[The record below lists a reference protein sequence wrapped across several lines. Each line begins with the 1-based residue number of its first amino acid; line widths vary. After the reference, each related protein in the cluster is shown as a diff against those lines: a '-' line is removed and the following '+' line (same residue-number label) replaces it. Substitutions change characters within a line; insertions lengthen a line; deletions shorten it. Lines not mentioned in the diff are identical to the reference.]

1 MRPDYPNRRRPSP
14 PVVRHGV
21 CLAFPA
27 WGKVLALAAT
37 AGGVM
42 ADTTGSDASG
52 STAPARGG
60 GASDDPRHGQGAD
73 PYLKSMLLGL
83 IEDSYLHT
91 GSFTQF
97 AAEILQVI
105 AYAATVPV
113 AFTEGFLRAYLSIDR
128 IEETD
133 EGRIKIIPKVGAAE
147 EDWIKDVDEI
157 TAQVDPSAV
166 FNPVVR
172 SKLTAVH
179 ESSSKVMKYDLN
191 TLTGMDDDQLMDV
204 LRQMQQESEELEQ
217 REPEAPATDSSRDY
231 IRARLDTIRRNVRA
245 FQAQQRATAGAD
257 DGPGEPGR
265 ADDDPIGNGPGAD
278 GTPS

>member
-1 MRPDYPNRRRPSP
+1 
-14 PVVRHGV
+14 
-21 CLAFPA
+21 
-27 WGKVLALAAT
+27 
-37 AGGVM
+37 M
-42 ADTTGSDASG
+42 ADTSG
-52 STAPARGG
+52 SGANRQAARSGAAPGKGLQA
-60 GASDDPRHGQGAD
+60 AQGAD

-113 AFTEGFLRAYLSIDR
+113 AFTEGFLRSYLSIDR

-133 EGRIKIIPKVGAAE
+133 EGQIKITPKIGASEA
-147 EDWIKDVDEI
+147 DWIRDVDEI

-179 ESSSKVMKYDLN
+179 EASSKVMKYDLN
-191 TLTGMDDDQLMDV
+191 TLTSMNDDQLMDV

-217 REPEAPATDSSRDY
+217 REPVSSTVDSSRDF

-245 FQAQQRATAGAD
+245 FQAQQRVTADEGGLSALDDAAAGATADAAAD
-257 DGPGEPGR
+257 AAAVEA
-265 ADDDPIGNGPGAD
+265 ADTASDS
-278 GTPS
+278 PSS

>member
-1 MRPDYPNRRRPSP
+1 M
-14 PVVRHGV
+14 
-21 CLAFPA
+21 
-27 WGKVLALAAT
+27 T
-37 AGGVM
+37 
-42 ADTTGSDASG
+42 DTTGSDAARSAAAQGVG
-52 STAPARGG
+52 SADNLR
-60 GASDDPRHGQGAD
+60 RGQGAD

-128 IEETD
+128 IEETS
-133 EGRIKIIPKVGAAE
+133 EGQIKIIPKAGASE
-147 EDWIKDVDEI
+147 EDWIRDVDAI

-179 ESSSKVMKYDLN
+179 EASSKVMKYDLN
-191 TLTGMDDDQLMDV
+191 TLTTMDDDQLMDV
-204 LRQMQQESEELEQ
+204 LRQMQQESEELEKL
-217 REPEAPATDSSRDY
+217 EPEAPATDSSRDY

-245 FQAQQRATAGAD
+245 FQAQQRAKSGAGDEPGAPGGAGD
-257 DGPGEPGR
+257 EQAGDGPR
-265 ADDDPIGNGPGAD
+265 AD
-278 GTPS
+278 GTP

>member
-1 MRPDYPNRRRPSP
+1 
-14 PVVRHGV
+14 
-21 CLAFPA
+21 
-27 WGKVLALAAT
+27 
-37 AGGVM
+37 M
-42 ADTTGSDASG
+42 ADAAPPGTPPPAGASG
-52 STAPARGG
+52 GG
-60 GASDDPRHGQGAD
+60 QVPESQVPERQQRAD

-91 GSFTQF
+91 GTFTQF

-133 EGRIKIIPKVGAAE
+133 EGMIKIIPKMGATE
-147 EDWIKDVDEI
+147 EDWIRDVDEI

-179 ESSSKVMKYDLN
+179 EASSKVMKYDLN
-191 TLTGMDDDQLMDV
+191 TLTEMDDAQLMEV
-204 LRQMQQESEELEQ
+204 LRQMQQESEELQ
-217 REPEAPATDSSRDY
+217 RQQEESGEADRSRDS
-231 IRARLDTIRRNVRA
+231 IRAKLDTIRKNVRA
-245 FQAQQRATAGAD
+245 FQAQQEHSLEVVDHGLTETGGRPPAGGGTRAVERDASPDA
-257 DGPGEPGR
+257 GEP
-265 ADDDPIGNGPGAD
+265 APPPG
-278 GTPS
+278 

>member
-1 MRPDYPNRRRPSP
+1 
-14 PVVRHGV
+14 
-21 CLAFPA
+21 
-27 WGKVLALAAT
+27 
-37 AGGVM
+37 M
-42 ADTTGSDASG
+42 ADTSGSGASRQTGQAGAASG
-52 STAPARGG
+52 KGLQAA
-60 GASDDPRHGQGAD
+60 QGAD

-113 AFTEGFLRAYLSIDR
+113 AFTEGFLRSYLSIDR

-133 EGRIKIIPKVGAAE
+133 EGQIKITPKVGASE
-147 EDWIKDVDEI
+147 EDWIRDVDEI

-179 ESSSKVMKYDLN
+179 EASSKVMKYDLN
-191 TLTGMDDDQLMDV
+191 TLTELDDDQLMDV
-204 LRQMQQESEELEQ
+204 LRQMQQESEELEKQ
-217 REPEAPATDSSRDY
+217 EPEAPAADSSRDY

-245 FQAQQRATAGAD
+245 FQAQQRAKSGAG
-257 DGPGEPGR
+257 GGSGE
-265 ADDDPIGNGPGAD
+265 
-278 GTPS
+278 

>member
-1 MRPDYPNRRRPSP
+1 
-14 PVVRHGV
+14 
-21 CLAFPA
+21 
-27 WGKVLALAAT
+27 
-37 AGGVM
+37 M
-42 ADTTGSDASG
+42 ADEASPV
-52 STAPARGG
+52 APAPTSPSGG
-60 GASDDPRHGQGAD
+60 DQVPERRVRAD

-91 GSFTQF
+91 GTFTQF

-133 EGRIKIIPKVGAAE
+133 DGMIKIIPKVGASE
-147 EDWIKDVDEI
+147 EDWIKDVNEI

-179 ESSSKVMKYDLN
+179 EASSKVMKYDLN
-191 TLTGMDDDQLMDV
+191 TLTEMDDAELMDV
-204 LRQMQQESEELEQ
+204 LRQMQKESEELQ
-217 REPEAPATDSSRDY
+217 RQQEDSGEADRSRDS
-231 IRARLDTIRRNVRA
+231 IRAKLDTIRRNVRA
-245 FQAQQRATAGAD
+245 YQAQQQHSLDVVDHGLTEAGGAPRGGGAAQAAERAGGSDA
-257 DGPGEPGR
+257 GEPP
-265 ADDDPIGNGPGAD
+265 AAPD
-278 GTPS
+278 

>member
-1 MRPDYPNRRRPSP
+1 
-14 PVVRHGV
+14 
-21 CLAFPA
+21 
-27 WGKVLALAAT
+27 
-37 AGGVM
+37 M
-42 ADTTGSDASG
+42 ADTTGSDAGG
-52 STAPARGG
+52 STGQARGV
-60 GASDDPRHGQGAD
+60 GAADNLRSPQGAD

-128 IEETD
+128 IEETS
-133 EGRIKIIPKVGAAE
+133 EGQIKIIPKAGASE
-147 EDWIKDVDEI
+147 EDWIRDVDEI

-179 ESSSKVMKYDLN
+179 EASSKVMKYDLN
-191 TLTGMDDDQLMDV
+191 TLTTMDDDQLMDV

-217 REPEAPATDSSRDY
+217 QEPEAPASDSSRDY

-245 FQAQQRATAGAD
+245 FQAQQRAKSGAG
-257 DGPGEPGR
+257 DGPGETGQ
-265 ADDDPIGNGPGAD
+265 AGDETAGDGSGAD

>member
-1 MRPDYPNRRRPSP
+1 
-14 PVVRHGV
+14 
-21 CLAFPA
+21 
-27 WGKVLALAAT
+27 
-37 AGGVM
+37 M
-42 ADTTGSDASG
+42 AQTPGSDAGRQRTPGSG
-52 STAPARGG
+52 QEADDARARQGLSN
-60 GASDDPRHGQGAD
+60 AQGAD

-105 AYAATVPV
+105 VYAATVPV

-133 EGRIKIIPKVGAAE
+133 EGQIKITPKVGASE
-147 EDWIKDVDEI
+147 EDWIRDVDAI

-179 ESSSKVMKYDLN
+179 DASSKVMKYDLN
-191 TLTGMDDDQLMDV
+191 TLTAMDDAQLMDV
-204 LRQMQQESEELEQ
+204 LRQMQAESEKLEE
-217 REPEAPATDSSRDY
+217 REEPARTADSSRDY
-231 IRARLDTIRRNVRA
+231 IRARLNTIRKNVRA
-245 FQAQQRATAGAD
+245 FQAQQHATEATEADEEIDAD
-257 DGPGEPGR
+257 DGLSALDEAP
-265 ADDDPIGNGPGAD
+265 DDAPFA
-278 GTPS
+278 

>member
-1 MRPDYPNRRRPSP
+1 
-14 PVVRHGV
+14 
-21 CLAFPA
+21 
-27 WGKVLALAAT
+27 
-37 AGGVM
+37 M
-42 ADTTGSDASG
+42 ADTTESDAQVGAG
-52 STAPARGG
+52 SARGV
-60 GASDDPRHGQGAD
+60 GAADNLRTVQGAD

-128 IEETD
+128 IEESD
-133 EGRIKIIPKVGAAE
+133 EGQIKIIPKTDASE
-147 EDWIKDVDEI
+147 EDWIRDVDEI

-179 ESSSKVMKYDLN
+179 EASSKVMKYDLN
-191 TLTGMDDDQLMDV
+191 TLTSMDDAQLMDV
-204 LRQMQQESEELEQ
+204 LRQMQQESEELEKQ
-217 REPEAPATDSSRDY
+217 EPEAPAADSSRDY
-231 IRARLDTIRRNVRA
+231 IKARLDTIRRNVRA
-245 FQAQQRATAGAD
+245 FQAQQRAKSDAG
-257 DGPGEPGR
+257 GGSGEPGR
-265 ADDDPIGNGPGAD
+265 AGEGRAGDAPDAG

>member
-1 MRPDYPNRRRPSP
+1 
-14 PVVRHGV
+14 
-21 CLAFPA
+21 
-27 WGKVLALAAT
+27 
-37 AGGVM
+37 M

-133 EGRIKIIPKVGAAE
+133 EGRIKIIP
-147 EDWIKDVDEI
+147 
-157 TAQVDPSAV
+157 
-166 FNPVVR
+166 R
-172 SKLTAVH
+172 SEPPKR
-179 ESSSKVMKYDLN
+179 
-191 TLTGMDDDQLMDV
+191 TG
-204 LRQMQQESEELEQ
+204 
-217 REPEAPATDSSRDY
+217 SRTSTRSPPKS
-231 IRARLDTIRRNVRA
+231 IRAPCSTRSCA
-245 FQAQQRATAGAD
+245 
-257 DGPGEPGR
+257 
-265 ADDDPIGNGPGAD
+265 
-278 GTPS
+278 PS